1 MAAVVS
7 TSVAEAPDRGA
18 RTHLPFA
25 LVVNPSS
32 ALGRGSRVA
41 SRVSRALSRAGVPS
55 ITIAAPSAAECQ
67 LQVARAAEGGLRGL
81 ILVGGDGLVGAV
93 IQVPAA
99 RALPIGLV
107 PAGSGNDLARQF
119 SLSSRPRRAVRR
131 ALAAEHKPRSVDLGV
146 VGRAGKPDHW
156 FAGGLSIGF
165 DAAINR
171 RANAIRLPLGP
182 VRYLIGLVAEIATL
196 KMRRFKVTSV
206 QGAGAG
212 AAGAGA
218 PCHDR
223 EFAGILCTITNIRT
237 LGGGIPIS
245 PRSDASDGM
254 LELIEVSEATK
265 PRLASV
271 MGTLARGKHEALPE
285 VTMTS
290 LSSANIDAGDEI
302 AYADGDL
309 VGSGPFAVRVA
320 PGALTLLA

>member
-1 MAAVVS
+1 MAAVSSASVS
-7 TSVAEAPDRGA
+7 EAPDPGA

-131 ALAAEHKPRSVDLGV
+131 ALSAERRPRSVDLGV

-196 KMRRFKVTSV
+196 KMRRFAVTNV
-206 QGAGAG
+206 QGAGP
-212 AAGAGA
+212 AGAGA

-290 LSSANIDAGDEI
+290 LSSAHIDAGDEI

-309 VGSGPFAVRVA
+309 VGPGPFTVRVA